1 LDVQP
6 GYRRVHGWAKGRFA
20 QLGRLFELIAYRRRV
35 VDPSAMQVDAGQ
47 ANPAAIRASRPYFDA
62 TLHLCAVS
70 LIAGAIHAVAATDH
84 FGEHWSHGSVL
95 LAIAVAQLGWGAWAY
110 AAPSRA
116 TFRTGIGLA
125 GGVAVLW
132 LVSRTVGLPVGPETW
147 QPEAA
152 GVADVAATALEAL
165 IAVMCAAFL
174 TAFPQGSSGGA
185 LPAPWG
191 RLRPLVMVA
200 MTAGLLA
207 AFIGGGHSH

>member
-1 LDVQP
+1 M
-6 GYRRVHGWAKGRFA
+6 
-20 QLGRLFELIAYRRRV
+20 IAYRRRV

-47 ANPAAIRASRPYFDA
+47 ARAEAIPAPRPYFDA
-62 TLHLCAVS
+62 ALHLCAIS
-70 LIAGAIHAVAATDH
+70 LIAGAIHAVAAPGH
-84 FGEHWSHGSVL
+84 FGEHWLHGSVL

-132 LVSRTVGLPVGPETW
+132 LVSRTVGLPVGPDTW

-165 IAVMCAAFL
+165 IALMCAAFL
-174 TAFPQGSSGGA
+174 AASRQGSTGGA
-185 LPAPWG
+185 LPVPWG
-191 RLRPLVMVA
+191 RLRPVVMVA